1 MSINLIDIVKQQLT
15 GGILDKVTSLLG
27 EEKNSINTGLNVVL
41 PSVLGGM
48 ANKATDINGAQSLL
62 SALTSGN
69 HDGSIFNS
77 LSSMLGGG
85 SATQGLMNSGS
96 SLINSLFGNK
106 LASII
111 DFISTHAGIKNSS
124 ATSLMSMA
132 APLLLGSIGK
142 QLGGNASVATLMS
155 LLGSQLSHIQ
165 AALPAGASK
174 VLGLNNISLEN
185 PLTHS
190 IHDAATRVT
199 SVASNTLHKVEDAAS
214 NTLHKAEN
222 AASNTLHK
230 VEDEASGLNFNSI
243 LPWLL
248 LGLAALLGLYLFRTC
263 NKVPDAPKMETPPVV
278 APKPDTV
285 KVTVTKK
292 MLKIPGSTDIE
303 VVQGSFL
310 DKLYDEMTDNS
321 LDPKKA
327 IAFDN
332 LNFAT
337 GKAEINEESKSQL
350 NDVAKIM
357 LAFPKVEINVAGH
370 TDNVG
375 NAAENLK
382 LSKERAAAVE
392 KYLISKGVPDAHIT
406 PIGYGS
412 TMPIG
417 DNATD
422 AGKASNRR
430 TEVYVVKK

>member
-1 MSINLIDIVKQQLT
+1 MSINLIDIVKQQFT
-15 GGILDKVTSLLG
+15 GDMLDKVTSLLS
-27 EEKNSINTGLNVVL
+27 EDKSSINTGLNTVL
-41 PSVLGGM
+41 PSILGGM

-62 SALTSGN
+62 TALTSGN
-69 HDGSIFNS
+69 HDGSIFSS
-77 LSSMLGGG
+77 LGSLLGGG

-96 SLINSLFGNK
+96 GLVSSLFGNK
-106 LASII
+106 LGGIV
-111 DFISTHAGIKNSS
+111 DFISSHAGIKSSS
-124 ATSLMSMA
+124 ATSLMSLV
-132 APLLLGSIGK
+132 APLLMGSIGK

-155 LLGSQLSHIQ
+155 LLGSQLPHIQ

-185 PLTHS
+185 PITN
-190 IHDAATRVT
+190 AVNTTTTRVN
-199 SVASNTLHKVEDAAS
+199 SAAANTINTVEDAAS
-214 NTLHKAEN
+214 GF
-222 AASNTLHK
+222 S
-230 VEDEASGLNFNSI
+230 LNNI

-248 LGLAALLGLYLFRTC
+248 LGLAVLLGLYLFRTC
-263 NKVPDAPKMETPPVV
+263 NKVPDVPKMETPVV
-278 APKPDTV
+278 VVPKTDTA
-285 KVTVTKK
+285 KVAVMKK
-292 MLKIPGSTDIE
+292 MLKIPGSPDME

-337 GKAEINEESKSQL
+337 GKSDINEESKSQL

-370 TDNVG
+370 TDNAG
-375 NAAENLK
+375 NAAGNLK
-382 LSKERAAAVE
+382 LSKDRAAAIE

-422 AGKASNRR
+422 AGRAANRR
-430 TEVYVVKK
+430 TEVFVVKK